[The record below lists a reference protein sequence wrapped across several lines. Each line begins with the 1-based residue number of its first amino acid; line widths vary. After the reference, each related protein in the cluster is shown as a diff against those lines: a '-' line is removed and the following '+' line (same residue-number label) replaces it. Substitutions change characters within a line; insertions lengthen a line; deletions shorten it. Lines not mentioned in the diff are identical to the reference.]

1 MERKDSTTVIN
12 GIYKSRI
19 EADDSSV
26 LFRRESPV
34 LDLIVTLGIVFTFS
48 FLYCI
53 FANRKLQPFIIIRY
67 GQFEL
72 V

>member
-12 GIYKSRI
+12 GIYKSRS

-34 LDLIVTLGIVFTFS
+34 LDLIVT
-48 FLYCI
+48 
-53 FANRKLQPFIIIRY
+53 
-67 GQFEL
+67 
-72 V
+72 